1 MVCIGYDGNNTTTC
15 ILSVLFFKRYGI
27 EFSLKNA
34 TIRIP
39 SLSASGEIQF
49 AQGYFGT
56 SSGGTKRVQM
66 NKEGIDLGNMEVIA
80 TKVEQF
86 ESNEEKLIYIEDIIT
101 VEENLA
107 LMDIIKELKAVF
119 VEISGLSRARNFEV
133 ELH

>member
-1 MVCIGYDGNNTTTC
+1 
-15 ILSVLFFKRYGI
+15 
-27 EFSLKNA
+27 
-34 TIRIP
+34 
-39 SLSASGEIQF
+39 
-49 AQGYFGT
+49 
-56 SSGGTKRVQM
+56 M